1 MSHTPFPHISECN
14 SFQIEHDPND
24 VIIIVGHSHYFRSMF
39 HSYLH
44 PAVHRRSSELARQL
58 CTETM
63 PTCAVAC
70 CELDFSKGISPIC
83 RTPFWPYLT
92 IELPQTKESKRK
104 QSATPILAISRDPIL
119 PICHIE
125 SLIKKAFRSS
135 PHATLPAC
143 HTPHMPHSPILSP
156 YVTGIYFRV
165 VELTTPL
172 YEVLYEVLS
181 EVFI

>member
-92 IELPQTKESKRK
+92 IELPQTKENNPQHPSLPYL
-104 QSATPILAISRDPIL
+104 ATP
-119 PICHIE
+119 
-125 SLIKKAFRSS
+125 F
-135 PHATLPAC
+135 
-143 HTPHMPHSPILSP
+143 SP
-156 YVTGIYFRV
+156 YVT
-165 VELTTPL
+165 LNH
-172 YEVLYEVLS
+172 
-181 EVFI
+181 